1 MNHWSRLPLLRRIAS
16 MMPSFSMSTI
26 TEWMVPLWRRG
37 SIPRERT
44 RSEQVIGPLLIRAE
58 RTAVRMMEVSIGC
71 GAVVFG
77 IVVDGG
83 GTRQG
88 APQGSGGDG
97 QDRPFAQ
104 EAVEAAPPGDRGSV
118 FVVVLLAD
126 GIPFVGGAPIAE
138 GVAVHG
144 VAAVEENQQFGIV
157 VVVGDECP
165 ATHGVAAHLVP
176 QVAHL
181 VGGVS
186 GGDGGGHRVRCGCL
200 WYCSRWRGQ
209 ESTHPQGNHQSRSS
223 IAWRRLARVASSFRI
238 ARSSLAVGLPSH
250 SHSSS

>member
-26 TEWMVPLWRRG
+26 TAWMVPLWRRG

-97 QDRPFAQ
+97 QDRSFRQ
-104 EAVEAAPPGDRGSV
+104 EAVEAAPPGDRFCI

-126 GIPFVGGAPIAE
+126 SIPVAGGAPIAE

-144 VAAVEENQQFGIV
+144 VAAVEQDQQFGIV
-157 VVVGDECP
+157 VVVHHQCP
-165 ATHGVAAHLVP
+165 GAHGAAEHGVP
-176 QVAHL
+176 QVEHL
-181 VGGVS
+181 VGGEG

-200 WYCSRWRGQ
+200 WNCSR
-209 ESTHPQGNHQSRSS
+209 
-223 IAWRRLARVASSFRI
+223 
-238 ARSSLAVGLPSH
+238 
-250 SHSSS
+250 

>member
-1 MNHWSRLPLLRRIAS
+1 
-16 MMPSFSMSTI
+16 
-26 TEWMVPLWRRG
+26 MVPLWRRG

-71 GAVVFG
+71 VAVCFG

-97 QDRPFAQ
+97 QDRSFRQ
-104 EAVEAAPPGDRGSV
+104 EAVEAAPPGDRFCI

-126 GIPFVGGAPIAE
+126 SIPVAGGAPIAE

-144 VAAVEENQQFGIV
+144 VAAVEQDQQFGIV
-157 VVVGDECP
+157 VVVHHQCP
-165 ATHGVAAHLVP
+165 GAHGAAEHGVP
-176 QVAHL
+176 QGQHL
-181 VGGVS
+181 VGGEG
-186 GGDGGGHRVRCGCL
+186 GGDGGGHRIGVGCFGIVVGEGGRSQPPAPVGVNL
-200 WYCSRWRGQ
+200 PG
-209 ESTHPQGNHQSRSS
+209 SRSS
-223 IAWRRLARVASSFRI
+223 Q
-238 ARSSLAVGLPSH
+238 RSVPDGQRW
-250 SHSSS
+250 HSSTSGERR